1 MKKMLILALAIS
13 VMFNVAGFAQD
24 MSHDS
29 GMTKAAP
36 AAPAEEHQGNR

>member
-29 GMTKAAP
+29 AMTKAAP
-36 AAPAEEHQGNR
+36 AAP